1 VSPSAS
7 ERLLL
12 GGAAAPLTGWVVAAV
27 DGRDRERFL
36 HSQLSSDVR
45 GLAEGSSQLTAL
57 LDRSARLVAF
67 GFLAKRSDRIDLLAP
82 AGAAGPALAALGSSV
97 IADEVR
103 IRILETPGLQLALGA
118 EAVRR
123 MGELPAGSVL
133 PIAGWGS
140 RGFVAWGIGELQL
153 PPLDQAELEARRV
166 LSGLPRWGVEAVAG
180 RPVHETTLAAVAVS
194 TTKGCY
200 LGQETVAKVA
210 SGRGPARMPMLLE
223 AAEGE
228 AAPEGLV
235 GRFFAV
241 GGEPKAGQ
249 ALSWAR
255 WEGRLYL
262 QASLVR
268 GLRVEGLEVEARWDD
283 GTRLAATVR
292 ALPLLEPP
300 APEAWARRLQLAAV
314 DAFAADREDEA
325 VRLLERALA
334 VCPGHAD
341 ASESLG
347 VILGRHGRY
356 GEAIAL
362 MRRLLE
368 IDPTSVMAH
377 SNLSLFFN
385 RLGRIEEAEQAA
397 AEAARA
403 AMLREKGAREL
414 EEEGRLRSAA
424 AAEDRRRR
432 AAMFREVLAIDR
444 DDALA
449 NLGIGRVLV
458 EEGRLGEAIDHLE
471 RALAADPRY
480 SAAFLELGRA
490 REAAGE
496 REAAVDTYRRGIEVA
511 AARGD
516 LATAS
521 TMHERLAALTAPADA

>member
-1 VSPSAS
+1 
-7 ERLLL
+7 
-12 GGAAAPLTGWVVAAV
+12 LTGWVVAIV
-27 DGRDRERFL
+27 EGRDRERFL

-67 GFLAKRSDRIDLLAP
+67 GFLAKRSERIDLLLP
-82 AGAAGPALAALGSSV
+82 AEAAGPALAALQSSV

-103 IRILETPGLQLALGA
+103 IRVLETPGLQLALGA
-118 EAVRR
+118 EALRR
-123 MGELPAGSVL
+123 MGGMPVDSVL
-133 PIAGWGS
+133 PVAGWGG
-140 RGFVAWGIGELQL
+140 RGFVAWGIGELEL
-153 PPLDQAELEARRV
+153 PALDPAELEARRV

-180 RPVHETTLAAVAVS
+180 RPVHETTLAALAVS
-194 TTKGCY
+194 ASKGCY

-223 AAEGE
+223 AAVGA
-228 AAPEGLV
+228 AAPAGLA

-241 GGEPKAGQ
+241 GGQPKAGQ
-249 ALSWAR
+249 VLSWAE

-283 GTRLAATVR
+283 GTRLAASVR
-292 ALPLLEPP
+292 ALPLLAPP
-300 APEAWARRLQLAAV
+300 APEAWAQRLHLAAV
-314 DAFAADREDEA
+314 DAFAADREGEA

-347 VILGRHGRY
+347 VILGLHGRY
-356 GEAIAL
+356 EEAIAL

-368 IDPTSVMAH
+368 IDPSSVMAH
-377 SNLSLFFN
+377 SNLSLFFT
-385 RLGRIEEAEQAA
+385 RLGRIEEAERAA
-397 AEAARA
+397 AAAARA
-403 AMLREKGAREL
+403 AMLREHGARER
-414 EEEGRLRSAA
+414 EEEARRRSAA
-424 AAEDRRRR
+424 AAEDRGRR
-432 AAMFREVLAIDR
+432 AAMFREVLAIDP

-449 NLGIGRVLV
+449 NLGLGRVLA
-458 EEGRLGEAIDHLE
+458 EEGRLGEAIGHLE
-471 RALAADPRY
+471 RAIAADPRY

-496 REAAVDTYRRGIEVA
+496 PEAAVDTFRRGIEVA
-511 AARGD
+511 AA
-516 LATAS
+516 LLITAFGALLLMGYMAS
-521 TMHERLAALTAPADA
+521 ERLFA